1 MASPTNLN
9 TEVLAALARLAD
21 TLARLKEHEPSPQT
35 DQSGSSAIE
44 QITQDA
50 SKLSLDEQSSSRLI
64 ITITHYRTQPQS
76 LVEAYTLL
84 QTAAQYIHATSTKYT
99 LVSKIDYQIEGGNLA
114 TELRKG
120 AELLATA
127 TLAIFSPETG
137 CGPSTKKYVKQF
149 TRGIVAS
156 LISLITAFEDGS
168 ALIGGKDNQ
177 IGPQKTGAVWSACD
191 AFQQLPKGNR
201 NSMRREVMT
210 WIRDCIESI
219 AEFEE
224 MMALGEREDC
234 EGEEEEMMDE
244 EMYTADEKKVVKA
257 SVNVMKCSKNV
268 LGLILKACDCIGDVA
283 ENVNDTQQQGDGISH
298 NQRSEMLQWI
308 NQLHEQARSIG
319 EGVTDFGILLYPP
332 LEQTNASESNDLVQ
346 QLNAQLHSLEQCVNC
361 IHEPCMPISNVS
373 MKSFMSE
380 EVVEAVEKLRNGVE
394 ARTTEVRNS
403 IQ

>member
-1 MASPTNLN
+1 MESANLN
-9 TEVLAALARLAD
+9 TEVLSALTRLAD
-21 TLARLKEHEPSPQT
+21 TLARLKERGSLSTQI
-35 DQSGSSAIE
+35 DQSNNSTIE
-44 QITQDA
+44 QITQCA
-50 SKLSLDEQSSSRLI
+50 SELSLDEQRNSQQSI
-64 ITITHYRTQPQS
+64 QIKHYRTQPPS

-84 QTAAQYIHATSTKYT
+84 QTGAQYIHATSTKYT
-99 LVSKIDYQIEGGNLA
+99 LVSKIDYQTEGGNLA

-127 TLAIFSPETG
+127 TLSIFSPETG

-149 TRGIVAS
+149 TRGVIAS

-201 NSMRREVMT
+201 NSMRRETMT

-219 AEFEE
+219 SEFEE

-234 EGEEEEMMDE
+234 EGEEEMMDE

-283 ENVNDTQQQGDGISH
+283 EKTSDMQKQDNEISR
-298 NQRSEMLQWI
+298 NQRLEMLQWI
-308 NQLHEQARSIG
+308 SELHEQARSLG
-319 EGVTDFGILLYPP
+319 VGVTDFGILLYPP
-332 LEQTNASESNDLVQ
+332 LDQTSASKSNLNQ
-346 QLNAQLHSLEQCVNC
+346 QLNDQLQSLEQCVNSIC
-361 IHEPCMPISNVS
+361 EPRMPISNVS

-380 EVVEAVEKLRNGVE
+380 EVVEAVEKLKNGVE